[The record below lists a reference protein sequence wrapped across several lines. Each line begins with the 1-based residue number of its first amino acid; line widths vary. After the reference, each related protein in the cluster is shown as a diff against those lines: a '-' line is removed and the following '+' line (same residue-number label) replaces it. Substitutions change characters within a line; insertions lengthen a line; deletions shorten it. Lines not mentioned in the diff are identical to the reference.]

1 MTDKFQGWLNYHGL
15 KPLSKERIAFMEH
28 HSGMKADTEEV
39 LKFLTFMNKFW
50 DPEDWQFPKQKEEV
64 L

>member
-1 MTDKFQGWLNYHGL
+1 MNDKFQGWLDYHDL

-39 LKFLTFMNKFW
+39 LKYLTFMNKFW
-50 DPEDWQFPKQKEEV
+50 DPEDPAMN
-64 L
+64 

>member
-50 DPEDWQFPKQKEEV
+50 DPEDPAMN
-64 L
+64 